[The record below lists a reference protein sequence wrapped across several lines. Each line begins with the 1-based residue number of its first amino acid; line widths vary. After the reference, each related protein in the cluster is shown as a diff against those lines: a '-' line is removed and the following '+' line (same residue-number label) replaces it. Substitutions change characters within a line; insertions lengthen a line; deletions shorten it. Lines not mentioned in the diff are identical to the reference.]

1 MTEKAI
7 RQAVGSGRL
16 VTLGNDPNSCFQI
29 DLFGELV
36 IVSRS
41 GEDTPVRKATLSYKR
56 KAIVKH

>member
-7 RQAVGSGRL
+7 RQAVSSGRL

-36 IVSRS
+36 VVSRS
-41 GEDTPVRKATLSYKR
+41 GDDTPVRKAALSDKR
-56 KAIVKH
+56 QAKITV